1 VDWVVHF
8 HKEAAIRSFGVG
20 LIALA
25 TMAAAG
31 FLLRRRQHVIAGR
44 RSGEV
49 DSLYAAG
56 L

>member
-1 VDWVVHF
+1 VVHF
-8 HKEAAIRSFGVG
+8 HREAAIRNLGVG

-31 FLLRRRQHVIAGR
+31 FFLRRRRYAVAGR
-44 RSGEV
+44 RPGV
-49 DSLYAAG
+49 IDSLYAAG